1 VNFRFFSILLLC
13 LGLFAASA
21 FAEPGKPEREGVGL
35 QVVPIAGGEL
45 VVLQVVADSP
55 AARAGLRPG
64 DLLVRVGGRRL
75 EGTDLA
81 ELSRQTLWGEE
92 GSSVELLF
100 LRPGVAGLQR
110 VTLTREPLKKIPE
123 TPPGVRMLKPGAN
136 PNSSGEKP

>member
-1 VNFRFFSILLLC
+1 MNFRFFSILLLC
-13 LGLFAASA
+13 LGLLATTA
-21 FAEPGKPEREGVGL
+21 FAEPGQSARQGVGL
-35 QVVPIAGGEL
+35 RVVPIAGGEL
-45 VVLQVVADSP
+45 VVLQVVADAP

-64 DLLVRVGGRRL
+64 DLLVRVGGRPL
-75 EGTDLA
+75 AGTDLA

-92 GSSVELLF
+92 GTSVELSF

-136 PNSSGEKP
+136 PNNSGEKP